1 MAIYYYDDPNG
12 KYASTD
18 GTRKFTKVSGKAA
31 YDFLKTPEGKTK
43 RFMKVTDSEDG
54 GEDVFVELQ
63 PKDIPEYRKAERH
76 EQHIRDMMNELGI
89 SVIPF
94 SAIDGGEEDSDDD
107 FFASF
112 EDTIVDD
119 SINIAEDLCKKE
131 ELATLRKA
139 LDSLTPSEYRL
150 IFDLYLSNSPM
161 TVPEIAE
168 LRGQTHQSIYK
179 LKTRILS
186 KLKKYF

>member
-63 PKDIPEYRKAERH
+63 PKDIPEYRKTERR
-76 EQHIRDMMNELGI
+76 EQHIRDTIKKLNV

-94 SAIDGGEEDSDDD
+94 SAIDGGEEESDDN

-112 EDTIVDD
+112 EETIIDD
-119 SINIAEDLCKKE
+119 SEDVVENLMKKE

-150 IFDLYLSNSPM
+150 VYYCFLSEKTM
-161 TVPEIAE
+161 TEREIS
-168 LRGQTHQSIYK
+168 LLTGIPQ
-179 LKTRILS
+179 KTINCRKKVILE
-186 KLKKYF
+186 KLKKFF

>member
-18 GTRKFTKVSGKAA
+18 GSRKFTKASGKAA
-31 YDFLKTPEGKTK
+31 YDFLKTPAGKTK

-63 PKDIPEYRKAERH
+63 PKDIPEYRKTERR
-76 EQHIRDMMNELGI
+76 EQHIRDTIKKLNVL
-89 SVIPF
+89 VIPF
-94 SAIDGGEEDSDDD
+94 SAIDGGEEESDDN

-112 EDTIVDD
+112 EETIIDD
-119 SINIAEDLCKKE
+119 SEDVVENLMKKE

-150 IFDLYLSNSPM
+150 VYYCFLSEKTMTEREISLLTGIPRMTINSRKK
-161 TVPEIAE
+161 A
-168 LRGQTHQSIYK
+168 
-179 LKTRILS
+179 ILT